1 MFGYGNGPKTIP
13 AHKKQSTRLFKSG
26 HLRRLIYDL
35 RRERPEL
42 TVNRDIAAEVLQRMG
57 WNLDDATLLAT
68 VAEKVKDVRKVMNA
82 IGAGELR
89 LV

>member
-1 MFGYGNGPKTIP
+1 MARPPIQR
-13 AHKKQSTRLFKSG
+13 ARQKQSTRLFKSG

-57 WNLDDATLLAT
+57 WDVDDATLLAT
-68 VAEKVKDVRKVMNA
+68 VAEKVKDIRKL
-82 IGAGELR
+82 IGR
-89 LV
+89 